1 MFHLLVYSFLS
12 LALFKRW
19 DSNLLLLNLQES
31 LPDPCELLENVSERI
46 ADVPLLKTY
55 RYPLS
60 GLQALSAFSASRIF
74 IADTAVISNTWA
86 DSHPPFP
93 FCRQLQMSC
102 LTNVLFPITQYLF
115 LTIIFH

>member
-12 LALFKRW
+12 FALFKTW

-31 LPDPCELLENVSERI
+31 HPDPCELLENVSERI

-55 RYPLS
+55 GYTLS
-60 GLQALSAFSASRIF
+60 GLQDLSAFSASRIF
-74 IADTAVISNTWA
+74 IAGTAVISDMRA

-102 LTNVLFPITQYLF
+102 LTNVLSPITQYLF
-115 LTIIFH
+115 LIMISH

>member
-12 LALFKRW
+12 FALFKKW
-19 DSNLLLLNLQES
+19 NSNLLLLNLQES
-31 LPDPCELLENVSERI
+31 FPDPCELLENASERT

-55 RYPLS
+55 GYTLC

-74 IADTAVISNTWA
+74 IADAAVISNTWA

-93 FCRQLQMSC
+93 FHRQLQMSC
-102 LTNVLFPITQYLF
+102 STNVLFPITQYLV